1 MKFFRWQGLVV
12 FAVLFLLIWGFL
24 SFYLDG
30 LIKQGIEEEGSKI
43 LQTQI
48 EVESVGTS
56 LPMQSAGFKDL
67 TVANADNLMENMVE
81 IDSVSFSVDAAKA
94 LSKKIV
100 IDEMSVEGIRL
111 NQKRKSPA
119 KAYRPLGAGTDG
131 TAPGEKKEG
140 GSKEPFSFGKILSL
154 KSPEEIL
161 KSENLET
168 LQAVEKAKQE
178 IEALKNKWQKKLET
192 ELSTK
197 VLEDTRK
204 KIEALQSKTKS
215 PADIAGIATA
225 VQDLK
230 AIQETIQGNLDKV
243 KNLKKEMQADTQR
256 AKQLVAALKDM
267 PQKDFER
274 LKKKYSLDLKG
285 GSNILASMLGPEIK
299 DKIDTFW
306 KYYEMVSPYLN
317 KESGAKPRE
326 DEQKYVRGKGVF
338 VTFKEQTPFPDF
350 LIRHAKLSL
359 DLLDTK
365 IAGEL
370 KDFSDNQRVYG
381 KPAVLNFSSDRDEKF
396 DSFAL
401 TAKLDRTQPVSN
413 DSIDLNVKSLKLDNQ
428 EAGGGVE
435 VQKGSANIQSTF
447 KIENEKN
454 MSGSIQ
460 ADLGGLV
467 LKLPEQQG
475 NEIFK
480 VVADT
485 LAATDKFYI
494 KISVEG
500 SREKYDV
507 KIDSDLDRIISKA
520 IKGAVTGKVK
530 EFEKSLK
537 SSIFSETGSPLAG
550 LNDSLGGML
559 KFDDLLGD
567 KSSAWTG
574 LLDKTK
580 KGVAPESMQDK
591 LPLKDKLPIPG
602 ALKDLGLPF

>member
-1 MKFFRWQGLVV
+1 MKIFRWQGLVV

-30 LIKQGIEEEGSKI
+30 LIKKGLEEEGSKI

-56 LPMQSAGFKDL
+56 LPSQSAGLKSL
-67 TVANADNLMENMVE
+67 AIANADNLMENMVE
-81 IDSVSFSVDAAKA
+81 ISSVAFSVDAMKA
-94 LSKKIV
+94 ISRKVV
-100 IDEMSVEGIRL
+100 IDEMTVEGIRL

-119 KAYRPLGAGTDG
+119 KAYRPPGASGNKK
-131 TAPGEKKEG
+131 ASEKKDG
-140 GSKEPFSFGKILSL
+140 GKDPLAFGKILSP

-178 IEALKNKWQKKLET
+178 IAALKVKWEKRLET

-197 VLEDTRK
+197 ALEDVQK
-204 KIEALQSKTKS
+204 KIEVLTSKTKGT
-215 PADIAGIATA
+215 ADIAGIATA

-230 AIQETIQGNLDKV
+230 AVQETIEGNLDKV
-243 KNLKKEMQADTQR
+243 KNFKKEMQADTKR
-256 AKQLVAALKDM
+256 AQQLIAELKDM

-285 GSNILASMLGPEIK
+285 GSNILASLLGPEIK
-299 DKIDTFW
+299 EKIDMFW

-317 KESGAKPRE
+317 KGSDGKPPE
-326 DEQKYVRGKGVF
+326 EETEYVRGKGVF
-338 VTFKEQTPFPDF
+338 VKFREQTPFPDF

-365 IAGEL
+365 IAGDL
-370 KDFSDNQRVYG
+370 NDFSDNQRAYG
-381 KPAVLNFSSDRDEKF
+381 KPAVMNFSSDQDEKF
-396 DSFAL
+396 DSFLL
-401 TAKLDRTQPVSN
+401 TAKLDRTQSIAD
-413 DSIDLNVKSLKLDNQ
+413 DSIDLNVKSLKLNDLK
-428 EAGGGVE
+428 AGEGAGIE
-435 VQKGSANIQSTF
+435 KGFANIKSNF

-454 MSGSIQ
+454 MSGVIQ

-467 LKLPEQQG
+467 LKLPKQEG

-480 VVADT
+480 AVADS
-485 LAATDKFYI
+485 LAATDKFYL
-494 KISVEG
+494 KIAIDG
-500 SREKYDV
+500 SRENYDV
-507 KIDSDLDRIISKA
+507 KIDSDLDQIISKA
-520 IKGAVTGKVK
+520 IKGAVTGKAK

-537 SSIFSETGSPLAG
+537 SSIFSSTGSPLAG

-559 KFDDLLGD
+559 KFEDLLGD
-567 KSSAWTG
+567 KSTAWTG
-574 LLDKTK
+574 LLDKAK
-580 KGVAPESMQDK
+580 EGVVPRGIQDK
-591 LPLKDKLPIPG
+591 LPFKEKLPS

>member
-1 MKFFRWQGLVV
+1 MKIFRWQGLVV
-12 FAVLFLLIWGFL
+12 FAVLFLLVWGFL

-30 LIKQGIEEEGSKI
+30 LIKQGLEEEGSKI

-48 EVESVGTS
+48 EVDSVGTS
-56 LPMQSAGFKDL
+56 LPSQSAGFKNL
-67 TVANADNLMENMVE
+67 AVANADNLMENMVE

-94 LSKKIV
+94 VSRKLV

-119 KAYRPLGAGTDG
+119 KAYRPPGMGADG
-131 TAPGEKKEG
+131 TTPGLEKDDGK
-140 GSKEPFSFGKILSL
+140 SPFSFGKILSP

-168 LQAVEKAKQE
+168 LQAAKKAKQE
-178 IEALKNKWQKKLET
+178 IEGLKDKWKEKLET

-197 VLEDTRK
+197 ALEDTRK
-204 KIEALQSKTKS
+204 KIEALQNKTKS

-230 AIQETIQGNLDKV
+230 AVQETIQGNLDRV
-243 KNLKKEMQADTQR
+243 KNLKEEMKADTQR
-256 AKQLVAALKDM
+256 VKQLIAELKDM

-285 GSNILASMLGPEIK
+285 GSNILASMLAPEIREK
-299 DKIDTFW
+299 LDTFW

-317 KESGAKPRE
+317 KESGAKPQE
-326 DEQKYVRGKGVF
+326 EEQEYVRGKGVF
-338 VTFKEQTPFPDF
+338 VTFKEQSPFPDF

-359 DLLDTK
+359 NLLDTK

-381 KPAVLNFSSDRDEKF
+381 KPAVLNFSSDQDGKF

-401 TAKLDRTQPVSN
+401 TAKLDRTQSISN
-413 DSIDLNVKSLKLDNQ
+413 DSIDLNVKSLKLDNL
-428 EAGGGVE
+428 EAGEGARIE
-435 VQKGSANIQSTF
+435 KGFVNIQSAF

-454 MSGSIQ
+454 MSGVIQ

-467 LKLPEQQG
+467 LKFPEQQG
-475 NEIFK
+475 NEILK

-485 LAATDKFYI
+485 LASTENFYM
-494 KISVEG
+494 KISIDG
-500 SREKYDV
+500 SRENYDV
-507 KIDSDLDRIISKA
+507 SIDSDLDRIISKA
-520 IKGAVTGKVK
+520 IKGVVTGKVK
-530 EFEKSLK
+530 EFERSLK
-537 SSIFSETGSPLAG
+537 SSIFSATGSPLAG
-550 LNDSLGGML
+550 LNDSLGGLL
-559 KFDDLLGD
+559 KFDGLLGD

-574 LLDKTK
+574 LLDKARE
-580 KGVAPESMQDK
+580 GVAPAGIQDK

-602 ALKDLGLPF
+602 GLKGLGLPF